1 MRLPTRVALIGIAAL
16 ALTVAVVALITYQIV
31 RVTGLQ
37 DIDGLLRQERDE
49 LVASF
54 PGVLAGAE
62 VDGLTDDE
70 LRRAAQQYL
79 AAHPGSDRHL
89 TTITV
94 AGDAFTTRDGPRALV
109 DLRSQDALPTAESGR
124 LTTVDTAEGPVR
136 VLSAALLAGGEE
148 VGTATVASPLD
159 EVRDDALTSLG
170 RVAGAGAV
178 ALVLGALALVLSTR
192 RALSPVADLAATAR
206 RTRGGDV
213 GARAA
218 EPTRTDELGELAREF
233 NRMLD
238 RIEADADDRRRIV
251 AAVSHEL
258 RTPLAV
264 ARGHLELFEE
274 LDPGDPAAAAEV
286 AATTRAE
293 LDRLARIVD
302 DLAAVARGGEAADV
316 SVGPVFA
323 PDVID
328 DLRSRVAG
336 LGLDGVDIAHP
347 PPVVV
352 EADEQRLAQSLLNL
366 VVNATTHTPPG
377 TAVEV
382 TSAVEG
388 DRLCVTVRDDGPG
401 IDPAVRDRVFEPFV
415 TTRDAASRGGR
426 GLGLPVVRS
435 LVEAQGGDVSLTTG
449 DAGTIV
455 RIRLP
460 LAQ

>member
-1 MRLPTRVALIGIAAL
+1 
-16 ALTVAVVALITYQIV
+16 
-31 RVTGLQ
+31 
-37 DIDGLLRQERDE
+37 
-49 LVASF
+49 
-54 PGVLAGAE
+54 
-62 VDGLTDDE
+62 
-70 LRRAAQQYL
+70 
-79 AAHPGSDRHL
+79 
-89 TTITV
+89 
-94 AGDAFTTRDGPRALV
+94 
-109 DLRSQDALPTAESGR
+109 
-124 LTTVDTAEGPVR
+124 
-136 VLSAALLAGGEE
+136 
-148 VGTATVASPLD
+148 
-159 EVRDDALTSLG
+159 
-170 RVAGAGAV
+170 
-178 ALVLGALALVLSTR
+178 
-192 RALSPVADLAATAR
+192 
-206 RTRGGDV
+206 
-213 GARAA
+213 
-218 EPTRTDELGELAREF
+218 LGELAREF

-238 RIEADADDRRRIV
+238 RIEADADERRRIV

-264 ARGHLELFEE
+264 ARGHLELFEDLE
-274 LDPGDPAAAAEV
+274 PGDARAATEV

-302 DLAAVARGGEAADV
+302 DLAAVARGGEEADV
-316 SVGPVFA
+316 AIGPVFA

-336 LGLDGVDIAHP
+336 LGLDGVDIADP

-366 VVNATTHTPPG
+366 VVNATTHTPSG
-377 TAVEV
+377 TAVAV
-382 TSAVEG
+382 TSAVDG
-388 DRLCVTVRDDGPG
+388 DRLSLTVSDDGPG

-449 DAGTIV
+449 ESGTIV

>member
-1 MRLPTRVALIGIAAL
+1 MSLPTRVALIGIAAL

-37 DIDGLLRQERDE
+37 DVDDLLRRERDE

-62 VDGLTDDE
+62 ADGLTDDE

-94 AGDAFTTRDGPRALV
+94 AGDSFTTGDGPRVLV
-109 DLRSQDALPTAESGR
+109 DLGAQDALPTAAPGR

-218 EPTRTDELGELAREF
+218 EPTRNDELGELAREF

-316 SVGPVFA
+316 AIGPVFA

-336 LGLDGVDIAHP
+336 LGLDGVDIADP

-382 TSAVEG
+382 TSAVEA
-388 DRLCVTVRDDGPG
+388 DRLCLTVRDDGPG

-435 LVEAQGGDVSLTTG
+435 LVEAQGGDVSLDTG
-449 DAGTIV
+449 DAGTTV

-460 LAQ
+460 LAK

>member
-1 MRLPTRVALIGIAAL
+1 MSLPTRVALIGIAAL

-37 DIDGLLRQERDE
+37 DVDDLLRRERDE

-54 PGVLAGAE
+54 PGVLADAE
-62 VDGLTDDE
+62 ADGLTDDE

-94 AGDAFTTRDGPRALV
+94 AGDSFTTGDGPRVLV
-109 DLRSQDALPTAESGR
+109 DLGAQDALPTADPGR

-136 VLSAALLAGGEE
+136 FLSAALLAGGEE

-218 EPTRTDELGELAREF
+218 EPTRNDELGELAREF

-238 RIEADADDRRRIV
+238 RIEADADERRRIV

-274 LDPGDPAAAAEV
+274 LEPGDARAATEV

-293 LDRLARIVD
+293 LDRLVRIVD
-302 DLAAVARGGEAADV
+302 DLAA
-316 SVGPVFA
+316 
-323 PDVID
+323 
-328 DLRSRVAG
+328 
-336 LGLDGVDIAHP
+336 
-347 PPVVV
+347 
-352 EADEQRLAQSLLNL
+352 
-366 VVNATTHTPPG
+366 
-377 TAVEV
+377 
-382 TSAVEG
+382 
-388 DRLCVTVRDDGPG
+388 
-401 IDPAVRDRVFEPFV
+401 
-415 TTRDAASRGGR
+415 
-426 GLGLPVVRS
+426 
-435 LVEAQGGDVSLTTG
+435 
-449 DAGTIV
+449 
-455 RIRLP
+455 
-460 LAQ
+460 